1 MKHQDCINSGNSLKK
16 GLNAY
21 SLAGIGIGGIIG
33 AGFFLGSSIAINH
46 AGPSVILAFLLG
58 GIIMSQVLGAMT
70 SISINRPV
78 QGSFRVYT
86 EEFLGKFTGYL
97 LGWTIFVSG
106 ILSISSEAIAAGIF
120 MRYWFKSI
128 PLFIFAMITLIIVMG
143 INGLGTKYFGFI
155 ESSMAMVKI
164 ICLIIFIVLG
174 VFFITKNWD
183 TTNQNVFHSLHS
195 FFPNKITGFFQSM
208 LIVVFT
214 FSGISTVAMATSEVK
229 RPCYEIPKATVLLTF
244 GIVILYVVSMFV
256 VVSIVKWNLI
266 NLTLSPFVQTFN
278 KMGYGWA
285 SVLTNGIILIATISV
300 MGGTYYGCMQILV
313 SLSSAKEAPKLF
325 SITNRKGFYK
335 SAWLAIALFGA
346 IVVVSSFFLG
356 TKLFSYLISASS
368 YFSFFNWIV
377 NFITY
382 LKWLNKKIETDIYK
396 SPLIKGRYGAIGTI
410 IVIIILIVL
419 SLQVADFRV
428 GFYIALGVLS
438 LISLSYKLILDK
450 E

>member
-1 MKHQDCINSGNSLKK
+1 MKQEDCINSNNSLKN

-120 MRYWFKSI
+120 MRYWFNSI
-128 PLFIFAMITLIIVMG
+128 PFVVFTIIALIMVMG
-143 INGLGTKYFGFI
+143 INGLGTKYFGII
-155 ESSMAMVKI
+155 ESTMAMIKI
-164 ICLIIFIVLG
+164 TCLIIFIILG
-174 VFFITKNWD
+174 VFFITQNWP
-183 TTNQNVFHSLHS
+183 TTNQNIFHSFNS

-229 RPCYEIPKATVLLTF
+229 RPCYEIPKATVILTF
-244 GIVILYVVSMFV
+244 GIVILYIVSMFV
-256 VVSIVKWNLI
+256 IVSIVKWNQI

-300 MGGTYYGCMQILV
+300 MGGSYYGCMQILV
-313 SLSSAKEAPKLF
+313 SLSNAKEAPKLF
-325 SITNRKGFYK
+325 SIVNSKGFYK
-335 SAWLAIALFGA
+335 GAWLAIAIFGA
-346 IVVVSSFFLG
+346 FVVILSFF
-356 TKLFSYLISASS
+356 FR
-368 YFSFFNWIV
+368 
-377 NFITY
+377 
-382 LKWLNKKIETDIYK
+382 NK
-396 SPLIKGRYGAIGTI
+396 
-410 IVIIILIVL
+410 
-419 SLQVADFRV
+419 
-428 GFYIALGVLS
+428 AL
-438 LISLSYKLILDK
+438 
-450 E
+450 